1 MKATV
6 AIAEDASPEE
16 IEAAWALEI
25 KRRIEDLDSG
35 RVKAIPWD
43 EAIRQIESD
52 EDDEANRRRRPRC
65 DRRGPRR
72 ADGGRRAL
80 PSLWPPRDRAHPV
93 GGGPSI

>member
-1 MKATV
+1 MASDPRKLLAE
-6 AIAEDASPEE
+6 ALKLPADLRAELAGQLLRSLDDDAEDASPEE

-52 EDDEANRRRRPRC
+52 EDDEENR
-65 DRRGPRR
+65 
-72 ADGGRRAL
+72 
-80 PSLWPPRDRAHPV
+80 
-93 GGGPSI
+93 